1 MKTIQDMKR
10 RLAGLLDDADQYKNT
25 KPPKKLTA
33 EIQEVRQLIRYLE
46 TKPTEEMV
54 FAQITEVRRKLD
66 FRPKRYKA
74 WYACLPRKQ
83 QNLPYDRLK
92 ALFNKEHE
100 VPKLRAQL
108 QTLNKLF

>member
-46 TKPTEEMV
+46 TNPSEEMV
-54 FAQITEVRRKLD
+54 FAQIAEVRRKLD
-66 FRPKRYKA
+66 FIPGRYAGWFENLSKSEKQ
-74 WYACLPRKQ
+74 LPPLK
-83 QNLPYDRLK
+83 LK
-92 ALFNKEHE
+92 ARFNKEHE

-108 QTLNKLF
+108 QTLNELF

>member
-1 MKTIQDMKR
+1 MKR

-66 FRPKRYKA
+66 FIPSRYAGWFENLSKSEKQ
-74 WYACLPRKQ
+74 LPPLK
-83 QNLPYDRLK
+83 LK
-92 ALFNKEHE
+92 ARFNKEHE